1 MNTIS
6 MNLDIPRDL
15 VVALNVPQAEIADR
29 IRELI
34 AVSLFREGRI
44 SSGKGSELLGI
55 SKFTFIQLLAK
66 HGIDYFTENAG
77 ELTSDVADIALLLQK
92 ASK

>member
-1 MNTIS
+1 MDTIS

-34 AVSLFREGRI
+34 AVSLYREGRI

-66 HGIDYFTENAG
+66 HGIDYFTENSG
-77 ELTSDVADIALLLQK
+77 ELTCDVADIALLLYK

>member
-1 MNTIS
+1 M
-6 MNLDIPRDL
+6 
-15 VVALNVPQAEIADR
+15 
-29 IRELI
+29 RELI

-55 SKFTFIQLLAK
+55 SKFTFIQLLAR
-66 HGIDYFTENAG
+66 HGIDYFTENSG

-92 ASK
+92 GIQVIVVSNAGLVRELSN